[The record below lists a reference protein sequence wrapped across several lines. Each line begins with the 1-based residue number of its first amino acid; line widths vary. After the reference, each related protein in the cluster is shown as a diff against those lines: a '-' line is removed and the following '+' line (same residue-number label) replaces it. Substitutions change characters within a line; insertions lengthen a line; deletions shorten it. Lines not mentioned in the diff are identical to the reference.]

1 MGEGDGD
8 VFYSLEDD
16 VKETPS
22 KPVEVAPT
30 PVEEEQPLEDVEI
43 LDAEIV
49 MQATGDYKVEWP
61 LVGMDCPDCAS
72 KATKALNLMPQ
83 VSSPVVSA
91 TSGEVKLS
99 VDLEKGALSEVSNV
113 LRSLGHAPDTEH
125 HHLKGV
131 KAANV
136 AKRNNTTLRELKK
149 LFRLQPGIL
158 DADIEKDGRILLQM
172 VTSGDQELL
181 KKRDEAIEQVCGS
194 QPKYVATT
202 SNRLRPDQFRLLG
215 AAFAL
220 PLLLMII
227 VLELIGIEGWIPA
240 AIAIPGIIVSSY
252 QMFREAIASVVNRQL
267 GFQVLTSLAVIGA
280 CGLMMWEEALIVAIL
295 VALTAHLE
303 GDALMK
309 AREAMQGGLDRL
321 PRVARRVSEKKSF
334 TPSAIQIG
342 GASSISLPMAPAG
355 GHTDSEHEQ
364 VPIDLLSV
372 GDLIEVR
379 SGELVPADGRIV
391 DGRGAL
397 NKAPL
402 TGESVPVDVEEG
414 DFVQAGL
421 VLARGP

>member
-8 VFYSLEDD
+8 VFFSLEDD

-136 AKRNNTTLRELKK
+136 AKRNNTT
-149 LFRLQPGIL
+149 
-158 DADIEKDGRILLQM
+158 
-172 VTSGDQELL
+172 
-181 KKRDEAIEQVCGS
+181 
-194 QPKYVATT
+194 
-202 SNRLRPDQFRLLG
+202 
-215 AAFAL
+215 
-220 PLLLMII
+220 
-227 VLELIGIEGWIPA
+227 
-240 AIAIPGIIVSSY
+240 
-252 QMFREAIASVVNRQL
+252 
-267 GFQVLTSLAVIGA
+267 
-280 CGLMMWEEALIVAIL
+280 
-295 VALTAHLE
+295 
-303 GDALMK
+303 
-309 AREAMQGGLDRL
+309 
-321 PRVARRVSEKKSF
+321 
-334 TPSAIQIG
+334 
-342 GASSISLPMAPAG
+342 
-355 GHTDSEHEQ
+355 
-364 VPIDLLSV
+364 
-372 GDLIEVR
+372 
-379 SGELVPADGRIV
+379 
-391 DGRGAL
+391 
-397 NKAPL
+397 
-402 TGESVPVDVEEG
+402 
-414 DFVQAGL
+414 
-421 VLARGP
+421 